1 MLINETKRTAIVV
14 LGMHRSGTSVL
25 TKIISTMGYELPKTL
40 LTASKSNETGHWE
53 SILLNR
59 LNDKILLSIGSTW
72 QSWREISIGFSD
84 TPNFESLRHEAIE
97 LLDTEFGIVS
107 SFAFKDPRLCRLM
120 EFWKLILQEID
131 VDPIVICPIRNPLE
145 TALSLEQ
152 RNSIPQP
159 VGLFIWLR
167 YVLEA
172 EISTRGMT
180 RSFVHYADL
189 LNNWQT
195 TIEKISRETNI
206 PFICKNE
213 QDGRELST
221 FVSSKYRH
229 HVISDNSV
237 IFDNTIPEWVRTTY
251 SIFVKWSKESESK
264 SDFAELD
271 RIRDALNTIPPS
283 LHVILDVGQKYID
296 DSRKLKKRI
305 EVETAQSSEL
315 AQKALQQQT
324 ERDVYVKQL
333 EEVQS
338 RFEEAIRESSKESA
352 TSFFNIKKFEETK
365 GYLTELKGQ
374 LSETEQQYEKVLR
387 DWAQRDA
394 EATLNAEALR
404 EKQIRL
410 SETEKRLQKTIEDLM
425 KQEVVSSIMSEQF
438 EETKGYLTE
447 LKGQLSETEQ
457 QYEKVLRDWAQR
469 DAEATLNAEALR
481 EKQIRL
487 SEVEELLY
495 DTVDRF
501 NGREAELKSA
511 QDGLYGAEIRLAET
525 EEKLND
531 FLITISEYDEKFKET
546 KGYLTELK
554 GQLSETEQQYEKVL
568 RDLVQKD
575 AEATLNAEALREKQ
589 IRLSETEQNL
599 NKSLGIIG
607 KYDEEFLAKT
617 DEIQTLKD
625 KLYDGR
631 SKLQKTLNARDIA
644 RKNLLKREETLSHKE
659 REITALKL
667 KLFANREKLQK
678 TLNEKEV
685 NRREVLN
692 LESTLKKINDTFV
705 WKAHT
710 YLEKIIRN
718 LCHSSSF
725 NIGNS
730 KVNEVEW
737 VSKSNYFDAKWY
749 SEQYPDVVDG
759 GLNPAK
765 HYFSFGAKEG
775 RDPSSRFSTQFYLN
789 RYPDVAH
796 SNINPLVH
804 FERFG
809 INEDREIAP
818 SKYASKKKPITNHV
832 PSAQTSQNK
841 AHSDNIQ
848 DEGTDVYKPSGQSAV
863 FSTSKISYIKYVDM
877 PNHQEGEFIRFCNE
891 IIGLSHSQKGIALKN
906 SGIIENASLFCKMMG
921 LNDESIFVGK
931 ENIDFL
937 SAYQVYLDDINA
949 MLSLKFSLENW
960 KIGSVWYVNGQD
972 IRIRFSAEENSKV
985 QPIVVRFFQHDRAGI
1000 DKLVLVGEKLLIN
1013 SEIEIADIALIN
1025 PFFPIFVTYSTLES
1039 YLLCTSLIPF
1049 PSLCRGGQHFAELT
1063 QMQSIVNTPENLQF
1077 VSQKLLL
1084 EYIHSIE
1091 ESSYRALGRIE
1102 IDINKALGSE
1112 VIFSNNFKE
1121 WLWIV
1126 MRLKLSIWQKSSGE
1140 SKDNVSC
1147 WNEAINVSLL
1157 YTVPDREMT
1166 ENFGLVCPANALPSL
1181 HVLVAG
1187 ADNIGT
1193 FCSTNGYIAKDLV
1206 LEARRWYVNIPAISQ
1221 KFLWMKPE
1229 NFPIAFPFLYIIKLL
1244 DFPLNEQK
1252 SHFGLPPI
1260 AIVQRDIST
1269 VHQSALIM
1277 PVAPEIPLILK
1288 NDNIVSEISK
1298 VVIIYRNFE
1307 CSQEELSAFFES
1319 LLLQEGIYLEKFIFI
1334 HDHNQANFNEIAKG
1348 LEHYFHD
1355 KYILIESGN
1364 DLEEKTIKALFPEEH
1379 FVFVVQKNI
1388 VVHDPR
1394 TLMTLTQIA
1403 NEGQVGSVGCLSVYE
1418 KNDGK
1423 KSFLQIDNGGL
1434 VPEHNI
1440 FPYST
1445 YPVASNDCTVMV
1457 ARTNI
1462 WTKYGGSKIFI
1473 KGFEDEDDNFMINTL
1488 NSGFIHL
1495 FTTVVS
1501 IESKQSYVSKELN
1514 SKISLEILC
1523 ASSTLMQELN

>member
-59 LNDKILLSIGSTW
+59 LNDKILLSTGNTW

-84 TPNFESLRHEAIE
+84 IPNFESLRHEAIE
-97 LLDTEFGIVS
+97 LLDTEFGIVN

-120 EFWKLILQEID
+120 EFWKPILQEIN

-152 RNSIPQP
+152 RNSIPQS

-172 EISTRGMT
+172 EISTRGIV

-237 IFDNTIPEWVRTTY
+237 IFDNIIPEWVRTTY
-251 SIFVKWSKESESK
+251 SIFVKWSKESESE
-264 SDFAELD
+264 SDFGELD

-283 LHVILDVGQKYID
+283 LYVILDVGQKYID

-305 EVETAQSSEL
+305 EVETQQSSEL
-315 AQKALQQQT
+315 TQKVLQQQT
-324 ERDVYVKQL
+324 ERDVYAKQL
-333 EEVQS
+333 EVLQS
-338 RFEEAIRESSKESA
+338 R
-352 TSFFNIKKFEETK
+352 
-365 GYLTELKGQ
+365 
-374 LSETEQQYEKVLR
+374 YENVLR

-410 SETEKRLQKTIEDLM
+410 SDVQ
-425 KQEVVSSIMSEQF
+425 
-438 EETKGYLTE
+438 
-447 LKGQLSETEQ
+447 
-457 QYEKVLRDWAQR
+457 
-469 DAEATLNAEALR
+469 
-481 EKQIRL
+481 
-487 SEVEELLY
+487 ELLY
-495 DTVDRF
+495 ETVDRF
-501 NGREAELKSA
+501 NGREIELISVQNELEKSERQLKS
-511 QDGLYGAEIRLAET
+511 T
-525 EEKLND
+525 EDKLN
-531 FLITISEYDEKFKET
+531 E
-546 KGYLTELK
+546 
-554 GQLSETEQQYEKVL
+554 
-568 RDLVQKD
+568 
-575 AEATLNAEALREKQ
+575 
-589 IRLSETEQNL
+589 
-599 NKSLGIIG
+599 SLGTIG
-607 KYDEEFLAKT
+607 EYDEEFLAKT

-625 KLYDGR
+625 RLYDGQ
-631 SKLQKTLNARDIA
+631 SKLQKTLNEREVA
-644 RKNLLKREETLSHKE
+644 RKNLLKREEELSHKE
-659 REITALKL
+659 REITALKM
-667 KLFANREKLQK
+667 KLFENREKLQK

-685 NRREVLN
+685 NRREVLK

-705 WKAHT
+705 WKAHA
-710 YLEKIIRN
+710 YFEKIIRN
-718 LCHSSSF
+718 LRHFSSF
-725 NIGNS
+725 YIGNS

-737 VSKSNYFDAKWY
+737 VLKSNYFDAEWY
-749 SEQYPDVVDG
+749 LEQYPDVVNG

-809 INEDREIAP
+809 IHEDREIAP
-818 SKYASKKKPITNHV
+818 SKYASKKKPIVHQVT
-832 PSAQTSQNK
+832 SAQISQNK
-841 AHSDNIQ
+841 AHSNNIQ

-863 FSTSKISYIKYVDM
+863 LSTSKISYIKYADM
-877 PNHQEGEFIRFCNE
+877 PNRQDGQSLIFCNE
-891 IIGLSHSQKGIALKN
+891 NLGWLNAQNEIDLKN

-921 LNDESIFVGK
+921 LSDISFLLGEESINFS
-931 ENIDFL
+931 
-937 SAYQVYLDDINA
+937 SAYQVYLEDTNA
-949 MLSLKFSLENW
+949 RVSLKFSGENW
-960 KIGSVWYVNGQD
+960 KVESIWYVNGQD
-972 IRIRFSAEENSKV
+972 IRIRFSAEENAKMC
-985 QPIVVRFFQHDRAGI
+985 PIVVRFFQYDRTGL

-1013 SEIEIADIALIN
+1013 SELEIADIALIN
-1025 PFFPIFVTYSTLES
+1025 PFFPILITYSTPEA
-1039 YLLCTSLIPF
+1039 YLLSASLIPF
-1049 PSLCRGGQHFAELT
+1049 PSLCRGGYHFAELT

-1077 VSQKLLL
+1077 VSQKLFA

-1102 IDINKALGSE
+1102 IDIKKALGSE

-1126 MRLKLSIWQKSSGE
+1126 MRLKLSIWQKPSGE
-1140 SKDNVSC
+1140 SKNNVSY
-1147 WNEAINVSLL
+1147 WNDVINVSLL
-1157 YTVPDREMT
+1157 HAIPDREMT

-1193 FCSTNGYIAKDLV
+1193 FCSTNGYIVKDLV

-1229 NFPIAFPFLYIIKLL
+1229 NFPIAFPFLYTIKFP

-1252 SHFGLPPI
+1252 LHFGLPPI

-1277 PVAPEIPLILK
+1277 PVTPEIPLILK
-1288 NDNIVSEISK
+1288 NDNIGNKISK
-1298 VVIIYRNFE
+1298 VIIVYRNLE

-1334 HDHNQANFNEIAKG
+1334 HDHNQANLNEIAKG

-1355 KYILIESGN
+1355 KYILIDSGN
-1364 DLEEKTIKALFPEEH
+1364 DLEDKTIKALFSDEH

-1403 NEGQVGSVGCLSVYE
+1403 NEEQVGSVGCLSVYE

-1445 YPVASNDCTVMV
+1445 YPVMSNDCTVMV

-1462 WTKYGGSKIFI
+1462 WTKHGGNKIFI
-1473 KGFEDEDDNFMINTL
+1473 KSFENGDDNFMINTL
-1488 NSGFIHL
+1488 NGGFIHL

-1514 SKISLEILC
+1514 SKISHEILC